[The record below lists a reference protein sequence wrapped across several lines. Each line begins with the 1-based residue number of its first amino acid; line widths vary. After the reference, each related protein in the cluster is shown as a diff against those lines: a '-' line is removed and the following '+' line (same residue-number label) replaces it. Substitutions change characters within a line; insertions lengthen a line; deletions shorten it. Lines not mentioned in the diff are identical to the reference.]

1 MTILKDRCARLRDLY
16 NPMVIHKT
24 FADVKTVNDCL
35 ALQVAGEPCLKTI
48 ERQSEGS
55 KKQLLAMIRLN
66 IIALNNFLHLKNQL
80 NEAEVDLIADE
91 IVDEFGG
98 ALTFADIHYVLKKGK
113 TGAYGQFYE
122 RLSAPTVCDWFRQ
135 YYNARLDAAEH
146 YSQQLSK
153 ADKATGLNLL
163 QAMKDD
169 DDIRDNIKKIIGHR
183 PHVSKEDADAEYQS
197 YKKELMIRCI
207 KAKPADERTPNE
219 NKLLQEQSPS
229 NQVEAIAI

>member
-1 MTILKDRCARLRDLY
+1 MTILNDRCARLPELY
-16 NPMVIHKT
+16 NPAVIHKT

-35 ALQVAGEPCLKTI
+35 ALQLAGEPCLKTI
-48 ERQSEGS
+48 ERQSEGA

-91 IVDEFGG
+91 IVDEFGD

-135 YYNARLDAAEH
+135 YYNARLDAAE
-146 YSQQLSK
+146 YFTQKMSK
-153 ADKATGLNLL
+153 ENKTTGLLLL
-163 QAMKDD
+163 QAMKEDK
-169 DDIRDNIKKIIGHR
+169 DILTNMKKIIGNR
-183 PHVSKEDADAEYQS
+183 PHVSKEETEAEYQA
-197 YKKELMIRCI
+197 YKKELI
-207 KAKPADERTPNE
+207 EHNYH
-219 NKLLQEQSPS
+219 LQEL
-229 NQVEAIAI
+229 